1 MANFEAT
8 TASNDAKIKE
18 GKEAEVKAL
27 LEKYNTTS
35 EVEVRIEGGTI
46 CIYGYDWMQF
56 YRPEDTLDYVDATE
70 DFLTELAPLLESP
83 LLIHCVGATK
93 CRFPL
98 SAMEVLVQPPRKGF
112 PDGLVEWGGF
122 EFQEDGSQKN

>member
-1 MANFEAT
+1 MVIFLILLKMILLILMN
-8 TASNDAKIKE
+8 SHQAKK
-18 GKEAEVKAL
+18 
-27 LEKYNTTS
+27 
-35 EVEVRIEGGTI
+35 VEVLVENQPLKKVEPKGGNLTEE
-46 CIYGYDWMQF
+46 Q
-56 YRPEDTLDYVDATE
+56 EQEEQEEQEEKELDV
-70 DFLTELAPLLESP
+70 ELAPLLESP